1 MSNIPQYYDFHF
13 QVNGTEKQFFQGLAD
28 FLHTLDPKIVCTSD
42 LDVEFSDSDLT
53 HVPQIDFVI
62 DGKLP
67 FYFRRTDI
75 RGYGYDSN
83 LTIGTSKYK
92 AVCKN
97 TGVNLDYYDNAATLH
112 YTDVANRWW
121 FISALVGENFT
132 YFSINTTQRGGDNQP
147 MNDNLSIAY
156 CYGEDACYYA
166 YNTNINR
173 RQASTMFNLSGRT
186 FKRTD
191 DLLYGGFTSRFSYAA
206 QPGKIDYVKSS
217 VYTTNGTRLFTTNS
231 IYDCTTVNVCDTVSL
246 SDGVCY
252 AIGPHQLVKIPDNN

>member
-1 MSNIPQYYDFHF
+1 MGNIPQYYDFHF
-13 QVNGTEKQFFQGLAD
+13 SVYGTEKQFISGLVD
-28 FLHTLDPKIVCTSD
+28 FLHALDSRIVCTSD
-42 LDVEFSDSDLT
+42 LDAEFPEDDLS
-53 HVPQIDFVI
+53 HVPQIDFII

-67 FYFRRTDI
+67 FYLRRTDG
-75 RGYGYDSN
+75 RGYGNDASLN
-83 LTIGTSKYK
+83 AQTCKYK
-92 AVCKN
+92 AVCKSSAVIVDF
-97 TGVNLDYYDNAATLH
+97 GEAVYYTYDALAT
-112 YTDVANRWW
+112 RWY
-121 FISALVGENFT
+121 FISALLGADFT
-132 YFSINTTQRGGDNQP
+132 YFSINTTQPLNA
-147 MNDNLSIAY
+147 NLSIAY

-166 YNTNINR
+166 YNTDINR
-173 RQASTMFNLSGRT
+173 RQASTMFNLSDRT

-252 AIGPHQLVKIPDNN
+252 AIGPHQLVKISGD